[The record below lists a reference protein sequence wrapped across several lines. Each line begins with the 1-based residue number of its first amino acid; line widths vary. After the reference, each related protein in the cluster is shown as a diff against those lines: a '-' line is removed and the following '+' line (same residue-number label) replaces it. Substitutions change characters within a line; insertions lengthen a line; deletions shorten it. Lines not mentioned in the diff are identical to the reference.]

1 MTLKA
6 AIIGCGRMAGTID
19 DEITYD
25 HADFIR
31 PYGHA
36 PGYAATEGVEL
47 VAASDIDADR
57 LNSWCDR
64 FNVEERFTDHGQ
76 LLEQVKPDVVS
87 VTTPAHARAN
97 PLVDAVESGV
107 RGIYTEKALC
117 TSQLDLDRIVSAVRA
132 REIPIVYGAMRR
144 YWRGFETARAFLD
157 AGHLGAPQA
166 ALIGA
171 AGGSAFHTH
180 SHIIDAAF
188 YLLGDPE
195 PLAVQA
201 TLTGRGEDELGIV
214 HSENDGVAVDTDRG
228 LLVPVVRDVDRK
240 NIIELAVD
248 LGEIAVKARDRKLSP
263 DEMQGACFTISNLGG
278 IGGIGF
284 TPIVNPPEVAILG
297 VARGGLEPVHID
309 GQFQPRMMLPLSLSY
324 DHRLIDGADGARFL
338 RWLAEALANPFLT
351 LLEG

>member
-97 PLVDAVESGV
+97 PLVDVVEFGV

-117 TSQLDLDRIVSAVRA
+117 TSQLDLDRIVSAVRS

-144 YWRGFETARAFLD
+144 YWTGFETARAFLD

-201 TLTGRGEDELGIV
+201 TLTDRGEDELGIV
-214 HSENDGVAVDTDRG
+214 HSEDDGVAVDTDPAIVHAHVELDNNLRLTCTDLPSLDIEIVCENGVLRG
-228 LLVPVVRDVDRK
+228 YGDSSRYAVMRRNARYDWEPLPFPDWQARSGTVAIMEDLLRAIHDGTPTRSGLDVIRRGME
-240 NIIELAVD
+240 ILFAMVASHVQGGRRIELPMT
-248 LGEIAVKARDRKLSP
+248 ER
-263 DEMQGACFTISNLGG
+263 
-278 IGGIGF
+278 
-284 TPIVNPPEVAILG
+284 G
-297 VARGGLEPVHID
+297 VSVH
-309 GQFQPRMMLPLSLSY
+309 S
-324 DHRLIDGADGARFL
+324 H
-338 RWLAEALANPFLT
+338 
-351 LLEG
+351 